1 MSRLLLLSVSLS
13 AAIVAG
19 GAGQAQDL
27 GSAAAVAPSPG
38 AATAAVPSS
47 YVIGPNDTLEVV
59 VFQVPELSRE
69 VQVDEDG
76 VFTLPFVGNVQAK
89 GKTAD
94 QVATQIRD
102 RLNGGYL
109 RDPQVTVIVKQAVS
123 QRVTIDGA
131 VVKPGV
137 YAFTGPTSLLQAL
150 SLANGPD
157 PKLANVH
164 KVAIYRTVNGT
175 RHGQVFDLLSI
186 RNGKTPDPEVKPDD
200 IIVVDTSG
208 VRSFFNVFG
217 PSLPVLG
224 MFRYF

>member
-1 MSRLLLLSVSLS
+1 
-13 AAIVAG
+13 
-19 GAGQAQDL
+19 
-27 GSAAAVAPSPG
+27 
-38 AATAAVPSS
+38 
-47 YVIGPNDTLEVV
+47 
-59 VFQVPELSRE
+59 

-94 QVATQIRD
+94 QVAAMLRD

-164 KVAIYRTVNGT
+164 KVAIYRTVNGA
-175 RHGQVFDLLSI
+175 RQGQVFDLLSI

-208 VRSFFNVFG
+208 VRSFFNIFG